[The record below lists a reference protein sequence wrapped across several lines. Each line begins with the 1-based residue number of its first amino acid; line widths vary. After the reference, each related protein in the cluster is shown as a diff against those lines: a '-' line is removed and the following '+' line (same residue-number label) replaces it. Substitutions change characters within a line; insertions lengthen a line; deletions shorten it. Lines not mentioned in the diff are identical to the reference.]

1 MKSGSR
7 KDILKSCSV
16 LAVVVPSLLTVV
28 VFGEAGFEAE
38 AGVTILHFCAGLLWI
53 TKQVVARLGSCW
65 SKNNYFYRKFSFSS
79 EISTNWNIYFSS
91 QFAGNSECQTLE
103 SIKGIKVKIIPI

>member
-38 AGVTILHFCAGLLWI
+38 AGVTILHFCARLL
-53 TKQVVARLGSCW
+53 
-65 SKNNYFYRKFSFSS
+65 
-79 EISTNWNIYFSS
+79 
-91 QFAGNSECQTLE
+91 
-103 SIKGIKVKIIPI
+103 

>member
-38 AGVTILHFCAGLLWI
+38 AGVTILHFCAGLL
-53 TKQVVARLGSCW
+53 
-65 SKNNYFYRKFSFSS
+65 
-79 EISTNWNIYFSS
+79 
-91 QFAGNSECQTLE
+91 
-103 SIKGIKVKIIPI
+103 